1 MGCVLTKEEG
11 TDAICFKFRGNLRQI
26 VSVPDKLLIFFR
38 KKYSKLYMKYDKI
51 QKEFF
56 TREEVMINMATRK
69 EKISGKINK
78 QREIEKKKRKKR
90 KARLILAMIIL
101 VIGGINAYLLT
112 SPSFKIQEIS
122 VKGNEQLSNQEIIQ
136 LAEVKNGDNIF
147 SKLGIVMKVR
157 LKQNGYIEDAQINK
171 IYLNRIEIRVK
182 ERQKQFQIKM
192 ETEGYI
198 YIDEQ
203 GYLLEYATDKLEIP
217 TIIGMDITQANL
229 ETMHRLGEK
238 DLNKMENILQIRE
251 ECKKIEIADKI
262 TQLQVKDEY
271 IVSLENDGITIN
283 LGDASNLKNRIYY
296 VNAILKQE
304 AGNKG
309 TIYVNGNFN
318 EGFSP
323 YFSAE

>member
-1 MGCVLTKEEG
+1 
-11 TDAICFKFRGNLRQI
+11 
-26 VSVPDKLLIFFR
+26 
-38 KKYSKLYMKYDKI
+38 MKYDKI
-51 QKEFF
+51 KKDDF
-56 TREEVMINMATRK
+56 TREEVMINMATK
-69 EKISGKINK
+69 KAKTSEKINK

-90 KARLILAMIIL
+90 KARIILVMIIL
-101 VIGGINAYLLT
+101 VIGGISAYLLT
-112 SPSFKIQEIS
+112 SPSFNIEEIS
-122 VKGNEQLSNQEIIQ
+122 IKGNKQITSEKIIQ
-136 LAEVKNGDNIF
+136 LAEVKRGDNIF

-157 LKQNGYIEDAQINK
+157 LKQNGYIEDAQVNK
-171 IYLNRIEIRVK
+171 IYPNKIEIEVK
-182 ERQKQFQIKM
+182 ERQRQFQIKL

-203 GYLLEYATDKLEIP
+203 GYILEYGVDKLEVP
-217 TIIGMDITQANL
+217 TIIGMEITQNDVGTL
-229 ETMHRLGEK
+229 HRLDEK

-251 ECKKIEIADKI
+251 QCKGIEIADKI
-262 TQLQVKDEY
+262 TQIQVKDEY
-271 IVSLENDGITIN
+271 IVSLKNDEITIN

-304 AGNKG
+304 AGNRG

>member
-1 MGCVLTKEEG
+1 
-11 TDAICFKFRGNLRQI
+11 
-26 VSVPDKLLIFFR
+26 
-38 KKYSKLYMKYDKI
+38 
-51 QKEFF
+51 
-56 TREEVMINMATRK
+56 MINMATRK

-192 ETEGYI
+192 GTEGYI

-296 VNAILKQE
+296 VSAILKQE

>member
-1 MGCVLTKEEG
+1 
-11 TDAICFKFRGNLRQI
+11 
-26 VSVPDKLLIFFR
+26 
-38 KKYSKLYMKYDKI
+38 MKYDKI

-171 IYLNRIEIRVK
+171 IYPNRIEIRVK

-192 ETEGYI
+192 GTEGYI

-296 VNAILKQE
+296 VSAILKQE